1 MSSSQTTSLL
11 SQSTLT
17 PRTGE
22 PRVLLTPSRTK
33 LNAVH
38 AGPSLPLALLR
49 ELTSSSQEP
58 FFLSPSKR
66 SSPAIPLPTDAP
78 VDGNPTLSSTLRPN
92 FKNSSP
98 LTHTP
103 QDLDNPDHANMMP
116 PRVKLTLLLTP
127 TSQPTL
133 LSNSRLPSTLLQS
146 QSPLRPTEPSSNNT
160 PPVFWTP
167 PLAEPNSITP
177 SPPSDTELRVDKS
190 TTSSETPGELHGET
204 KDTSRSPPLT
214 DLESAVSKCNLFTH
228 PPPLELCFDQ
238 I

>member
-1 MSSSQTTSLL
+1 VSSSQTSSLL

-133 LSNSRLPSTLLQS
+133 LSNSRLPST
-146 QSPLRPTEPSSNNT
+146 
-160 PPVFWTP
+160 
-167 PLAEPNSITP
+167 
-177 SPPSDTELRVDKS
+177 PSDTELRTDKS

-228 PPPLELCFDQ
+228 PPPLELCIDQ